1 MKKKSK
7 LQKNKTDGYSRF
19 KQKRAFTRKAF
30 YFKTEI
36 NRMNHEKEKI
46 V

>member
-19 KQKRAFTRKAF
+19 KQKKEPLQERLFILKQ
-30 YFKTEI
+30 KLTE
-36 NRMNHEKEKI
+36 
-46 V
+46 